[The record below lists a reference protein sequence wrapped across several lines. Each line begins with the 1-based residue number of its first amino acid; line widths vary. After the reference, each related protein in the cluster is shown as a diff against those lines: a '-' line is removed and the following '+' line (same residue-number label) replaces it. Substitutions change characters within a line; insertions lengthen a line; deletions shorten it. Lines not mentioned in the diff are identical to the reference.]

1 MELLAP
7 PLETCPIL
15 FRNLAI
21 ALALGL
27 LIGLERGWSKRELEA
42 GSRVAG
48 IRTFGLISLLGAL
61 SFVLAKIIS
70 AWVAAL
76 AFGGLAL
83 LLAAAAFVEADKT
96 GRYSVTTEVAAL
108 AAFVLG
114 ALAMTPY
121 VQLAAT
127 AAVIMAIL
135 LSLKP
140 VLHSWVY
147 RLAPKE
153 IYAVFKLLLISVV
166 ILPILPNRTYDPWA
180 AFNPYEIWWMVVLI
194 SAVSFTGY
202 FAVRLIGPRSGILLT
217 GLFGGL
223 ASSTAVTLSLA
234 RLARGSAGE
243 HKLLAAGAI
252 IASSTMFPRM
262 LVVAGFLSPPLAE
275 LLLQPLVVM
284 AVAGYTSAWWLVRH
298 TSCRTAGPMLNL
310 ANPFEFGTALRFG
323 ALLTLILWLTKVLKG
338 WLGSVGIYL
347 TAAVSGITDVD
358 AITLTLAKL
367 AHDPAVLETAAL
379 GILLAAAVN
388 TAVKA
393 AMAVAI
399 GGSSMGKY
407 VAGVFGLQL
416 LAGGAILVW

>member
-1 MELLAP
+1 MELLDP
-7 PLETCPIL
+7 PLETYLIL

-42 GSRVAG
+42 GGRVAG
-48 IRTFGLISLLGAL
+48 IRTFSLISLLGAL
-61 SFVLAKIIS
+61 SLVLAQIVS

-108 AAFVLG
+108 ATFVLG

-127 AAVIMAIL
+127 AAVIIAIL
-135 LSLKP
+135 LGLKP
-140 VLHSWVY
+140 VLHGWVY
-147 RLAPKE
+147 RLAPQE

-234 RLARGSAGE
+234 RLARGNAGE
-243 HKLLAAGAI
+243 PRLLAAGVI
-252 IASSTMFPRM
+252 IASSTMFPRI
-262 LVVAGFLSPPLAE
+262 LVVASFLSPPLAE
-275 LLLQPLVVM
+275 ILLQPLVIM
-284 AVAGYTSAWWLVRH
+284 AAAGYALAWWLVRH
-298 TSCRTAGPMLNL
+298 TASRTAGPMLNL
-310 ANPFEFGTALRFG
+310 ANPFEFGIALRFG
-323 ALLTLILWLTKVLKG
+323 ALLALILWLTKVLEEG
-338 WLGSVGIYL
+338 LGSVGIYL
-347 TAAVSGITDVD
+347 TAAISGIADVD

-379 GILLAAAVN
+379 GILLAAAIN
-388 TAVKA
+388 TAVKGT
-393 AMAVAI
+393 MAVVI

-407 VAGVFGLQL
+407 VAGIYGLQL
-416 LAGGAILVW
+416 MAGGASWFW